1 MNIARQDLTGAD
13 YDLFEKQTHLLIR
26 GAKQVIAAG
35 V

>member
-1 MNIARQDLTGAD
+1 MNSARPELTGAD

-26 GAKQVIAAG
+26 GAKQVMAAG